1 MGLRAGKLC
10 LPDKVLILSAVAL
23 QLECPGAVA
32 AGSRASQRAQRAIGR
47 ATAGNVHRV
56 EAVRARAQAGNAG
69 SNDMGLTDTSAQANG
84 YQCAAVRGSF
94 PGDADALE
102 GEGSGSN
109 PTGAALAAGLCC
121 ANGLCWQVG
130 REGKAGRA
138 DSACC

>member
-1 MGLRAGKLC
+1 

-102 GEGSGSN
+102 AKALDPTQRVRPWPLASVV
-109 PTGAALAAGLCC
+109 PTGS
-121 ANGLCWQVG
+121 
-130 REGKAGRA
+130 AGR
-138 DSACC
+138 